1 MIAIEMPSSS
11 HDFAARILSGQ
22 DRSLSVRS
30 LRSLMAIT
38 EPIYS
43 TAMLA
48 RNAAYDRGILQTRKL
63 PRPTVSVG
71 NITTGGTGKTPVVIW
86 LANRL
91 REAGRRP
98 AVLLRGYRATAGFS
112 DEQQVLNRNLNQNS
126 ESEIPVK
133 ANPNR
138 IAGAAGVLHH
148 HPNVDTF
155 VLDDAFQHRKV
166 HRNFDLVL
174 INATDPFGYNH
185 VLPRGLLREPLSG
198 LGRATAFLLTRCA
211 QATADEVKRIES
223 ELTQRN
229 PAAPIYHADHIHTAL
244 INARTGEAEPIDAL
258 ASQPFYAF
266 AGIGNPAGLHAQLS
280 SLLGRYTGHDWYPDH
295 HAYTEA
301 DLAHIR
307 QKAKSANAARILT
320 TEKDWVKIAAFP
332 AALDQDPPIQLLQLG
347 IRFHDADADQLIQR
361 VLSSITK
368 SD

>member
-198 LGRATAFLLTRCA
+198 LGRATAFLLTHMHKLLPMKLRELNQNSLSATLRPPYITQTTFTRPSSTPA
-211 QATADEVKRIES
+211 QAR
-223 ELTQRN
+223 RN
-229 PAAPIYHADHIHTAL
+229 QSTLSPRSPSMRSRASAIQPGCMRSYRRCWAVIRVTIGIPTITLIRKPI
-244 INARTGEAEPIDAL
+244 
-258 ASQPFYAF
+258 
-266 AGIGNPAGLHAQLS
+266 
-280 SLLGRYTGHDWYPDH
+280 
-295 HAYTEA
+295 
-301 DLAHIR
+301 
-307 QKAKSANAARILT
+307 
-320 TEKDWVKIAAFP
+320 
-332 AALDQDPPIQLLQLG
+332 
-347 IRFHDADADQLIQR
+347 
-361 VLSSITK
+361 
-368 SD
+368 